1 MRVQMKKL
9 FAILLV
15 LFAASLSF
23 AQGQV
28 HKLTMDRGFFTTDY
42 TIDGQEVDCDVFEQE
57 LARVPEAISKWNTG
71 NVLRY
76 TSWGIAG
83 VGGFI
88 VGYNIAQSQNPTAED
103 PNAYKRYLGLGAAI
117 IVAAF
122 VVEYIGNSKKDGAV
136 ELYNQKIGN
145 IADNHSVKWSLV
157 PTEQG
162 GIALAFNF

>member
-1 MRVQMKKL
+1 MKKL
-9 FAILLV
+9 FAVLLV
-15 LFAASLSF
+15 LCAVALSF
-23 AQGQV
+23 AQEQT
-28 HKLTMDRGFFTTDY
+28 HKLAMDRGFFTTDY
-42 TIDGQEVDCDVFEQE
+42 TIDGQEVDGDAFEQE
-57 LARVPEAISKWNTG
+57 LAKVPEAISKWNTG

-103 PNAYKRYLGLGAAI
+103 PNAYKRYLALGGAI
-117 IVAAF
+117 IVVAF

-136 ELYNQKIGN
+136 ELYNQKIGTITSN
-145 IADNHSVKWSLV
+145 NSFSMGIV